1 MSFIFILYI
10 LGCLFTIVYFI
21 RKSIKKAKLIEKTNK
36 KKKAGFPKKKSL
48 AITVH
53 LFKDGY
59 GEKTFKLKKGHK
71 FHINADGLK
80 EISSEWDYDFWQ
92 ITSNKSEYAFE
103 WLREDQ
109 NYNHVSTLH
118 FWNGGELAD
127 VKENI
132 SEDSAID
139 TVIDSNWL
147 PGLDKLL
154 GEKKQSGVNKLGS
167 SKIDK
172 KNTDLENGMFAKIT
186 TTKGEILIQLEYE
199 KTPLTVANF
208 VGLAEGTLKNNKK
221 EKGIPFY
228 DGLKFHR
235 VIDDFMVQGGCP
247 DGNGTGDAGYKF
259 ADEFHPD
266 LKHDKGGILSMAN
279 SGPST
284 NGSQFFITHKETSWL
299 DGKHSVFGHVVE
311 GIDVVNAITQD
322 DVIKSVTI
330 VRKGTAEKVMSKQID
345 TRTKPKSRSKG
356 FGQSISKTNSRTK
369 GYGEVSS

>member
-10 LGCLFTIVYFI
+10 LGCLFAIVYFI
-21 RKSIKKAKLIEKTNK
+21 RKGTKKAKLIEKTNK

-132 SEDSAID
+132 SEAAAID
-139 TVIDSNWL
+139 IIINSDWIPS
-147 PGLDKLL
+147 LDIFLT
-154 GEKKQSGVNKLGS
+154 KKNRQANKSAPNDEVKLGKHKIS
-167 SKIDK
+167 S
-172 KNTDLENGMFAKIT
+172 
-186 TTKGEILIQLEYE
+186 
-199 KTPLTVANF
+199 
-208 VGLAEGTLKNNKK
+208 
-221 EKGIPFY
+221 
-228 DGLKFHR
+228 
-235 VIDDFMVQGGCP
+235 
-247 DGNGTGDAGYKF
+247 
-259 ADEFHPD
+259 
-266 LKHDKGGILSMAN
+266 SM
-279 SGPST
+279 
-284 NGSQFFITHKETSWL
+284 Q
-299 DGKHSVFGHVVE
+299 
-311 GIDVVNAITQD
+311 
-322 DVIKSVTI
+322 
-330 VRKGTAEKVMSKQID
+330 KGTKTKAVKVD
-345 TRTKPKSRSKG
+345 NSRSKG
-356 FGQSISKTNSRTK
+356 FGS
-369 GYGEVSS
+369 

>member
-21 RKSIKKAKLIEKTNK
+21 RKSIKEAKLIEKTNK

>member
-10 LGCLFTIVYFI
+10 LVCLFTIVYFI

-132 SEDSAID
+132 SEAAAID
-139 TVIDSNWL
+139 IIINSDWIPS
-147 PGLDKLL
+147 LDTFLT
-154 GEKKQSGVNKLGS
+154 KKNIQANKSAPNDQVKLGKHKIS
-167 SKIDK
+167 S
-172 KNTDLENGMFAKIT
+172 
-186 TTKGEILIQLEYE
+186 
-199 KTPLTVANF
+199 
-208 VGLAEGTLKNNKK
+208 
-221 EKGIPFY
+221 
-228 DGLKFHR
+228 
-235 VIDDFMVQGGCP
+235 
-247 DGNGTGDAGYKF
+247 
-259 ADEFHPD
+259 
-266 LKHDKGGILSMAN
+266 SM
-279 SGPST
+279 
-284 NGSQFFITHKETSWL
+284 Q
-299 DGKHSVFGHVVE
+299 
-311 GIDVVNAITQD
+311 
-322 DVIKSVTI
+322 
-330 VRKGTAEKVMSKQID
+330 KGTKTKAVKVD
-345 TRTKPKSRSKG
+345 NSRSKG
-356 FGQSISKTNSRTK
+356 FGS
-369 GYGEVSS
+369 